1 MKIALIA
8 VALALAS
15 AASPVMAENF
25 DNPHA
30 TNTPGMR

>member
-8 VALALAS
+8 VALAFAS

-25 DNPHA
+25 ENPHA
-30 TNTPGMR
+30 INTPGMR